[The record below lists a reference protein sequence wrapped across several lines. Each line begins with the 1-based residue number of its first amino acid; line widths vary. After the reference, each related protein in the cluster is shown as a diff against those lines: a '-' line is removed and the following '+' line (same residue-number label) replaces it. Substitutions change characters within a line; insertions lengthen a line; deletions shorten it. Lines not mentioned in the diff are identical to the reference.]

1 MKIKSLLI
9 GMLACSAM
17 VACTNED
24 VIDNGNEQQS
34 GAKGKAY
41 VVVKI
46 MDGEGIGSRGI
57 KGSPEFH
64 LGTADEHAIKTA
76 DFYFYDEDG
85 NYVTEAQLTPSG
97 TPTQTEGQVSGDNI
111 EFRTSAVLVLT
122 NLNQQNYPKY
132 VVAVLNKPQG
142 FKLGATLNAAK
153 ENLLEQGLAGT
164 TITEGTGET
173 TKTYFVMS
181 NSTYNGAATA
191 VAANG
196 HFATVIPSTA
206 FLKETPKDE
215 EITAK
220 AVNIYVE
227 RLSAKVEL
235 TSEDEYNLGND
246 FNINGVAGK
255 TLKAKILG
263 WGLNATNRKSYVMK
277 NVNES
282 FTALGDLTWDAAS
295 NFRSYWAM
303 SPNYNGGTYPTMF
316 TGETEETEGTT
327 LDENTYD
334 LDYISWKNLG
344 VAVGSNTYCAENTNT
359 KAVLEEGNF
368 HAKATE
374 VLLKA
379 QVVDANNAPV
389 SLIRYDNTLYLE
401 DGYLER
407 LFVKVAPQIY
417 RLDGNTQVFISSEDV
432 AYELKD
438 EGDGRISV
446 KFTGAKEGTSY
457 EWKKDVTSDETTTA
471 QTIENLA
478 TELNNAFNSQ
488 FAKERSTDEADA
500 NYVLA
505 YHYNDGMMYYNIPIE
520 HLRTQATAGVYTN
533 GAVDVEEGEYGVVR
547 NHYYKITV
555 NSISK
560 LGAAVHD
567 ATEEIVP
574 DADENVTYCVG
585 ATINILSWKVVNQG
599 ANL

>member
-24 VIDNGNEQQS
+24 PIDNGNEQQS
-34 GAKGKAY
+34 DAKGKAY

-46 MDGEGIGSRGI
+46 MDGEGIGSRGSEGDP
-57 KGSPEFH
+57 KFH

-76 DFYFYDEDG
+76 DFYFYDESG
-85 NYVTEAQLTPSG
+85 NYVTEALLTPSG
-97 TPTQTEGQVSGDNI
+97 TATSTEGQVSGENI
-111 EFRTSAVLVLT
+111 EFKTNAVLVLT
-122 NLNQQNYPKY
+122 NLNQKNYPKY
-132 VVAVLNKPQG
+132 VVAVLNKPEG
-142 FKLGATLNAAK
+142 FKLGATLDAAK
-153 ENLLEQGLAGT
+153 ANLLEQGLAGGT
-164 TITEGTGET
+164 TITADD
-173 TKTYFVMS
+173 KTYFVMS

-191 VAANG
+191 VATNG

-215 EITAK
+215 EITAN

-235 TSEDEYNLGND
+235 TCKDEYNLGND
-246 FNINGVAGK
+246 FNINGVAGQ
-255 TLKAKILG
+255 TLKAQILG

-277 NVNES
+277 NVNED

-295 NFRSYWAM
+295 NFRSYWAK
-303 SPNYNGGTYPTMF
+303 SPNYGGGTYPTMF
-316 TGETEETEGTT
+316 TGQTEETKGKT
-327 LDENTYD
+327 LDDDTYD
-334 LDYISWKNLG
+334 LDYISWEGLG
-344 VAVGSNTYCAENTNT
+344 VNVGANTYCAENTNT
-359 KAVLEEGNF
+359 KTVLEAGNF

-379 QVVDANNAPV
+379 KIVDAQNKPV

-417 RLDGNTQVFISSEDV
+417 RLDGTTKVFISSEDV
-432 AYELKD
+432 AYSLED

-446 KFTGAKEGTSY
+446 KFTGSKEGTSY
-457 EWKKDVTSDETTTA
+457 DWKKDVTSDETTTA

-478 TELNNAFNSQ
+478 TELNSAFSSL
-488 FAKERSTDEADA
+488 FAKERSTANEDA

-505 YHYNDGMMYYNIPIE
+505 YHYNGGMMYYNIPIE
-520 HLRTQATAGVYTN
+520 HLRTQATAGVYTE
-533 GAVDVEEGEYGVVR
+533 GAVDVQEGEYGVVR

-567 ATEEIVP
+567 ETEEIVP

-585 ATINILSWKVVNQG
+585 ATINILSWKIVNQG
-599 ANL
+599 VNL

>member
-24 VIDNGNEQQS
+24 PIDNGNEQQS
-34 GAKGKAY
+34 DAKGKAY

-46 MDGEGIGSRGI
+46 MDGEGIGSRGTA
-57 KGSPEFH
+57 GDPEFH

-76 DFYFYDEDG
+76 DFYFYDEAG
-85 NYVTEAQLTPSG
+85 NYVTEAQLTTSG
-97 TPTQTEGQVSGDNI
+97 TPTPTEGQVSGENI
-111 EFRTSAVLVLT
+111 EFKTNAVLVLT

-132 VVAVLNKPQG
+132 VVAVLNKPQD

-164 TITEGTGET
+164 TITEGS
-173 TKTYFVMS
+173 KTYFVMS
-181 NSTYNGAATA
+181 NSTYNGEATA

-206 FLKETPKDE
+206 FLKETPTDD

-220 AVNIYVE
+220 AVKIYVE
-227 RLSAKVEL
+227 RLSAKVEVASN
-235 TSEDEYNLGND
+235 TSYDLGSD
-246 FNINGVAGK
+246 FNINGVAGQ
-255 TLKAKILG
+255 TLKAQILG

-277 NVNES
+277 NVDES
-282 FTALGDLTWDAAS
+282 FTELGNLTWDAAS
-295 NFRSYWAM
+295 NFRSYWAK
-303 SPNYNGGTYPTMF
+303 SPNYGGGTYPTMF
-316 TGETEETEGTT
+316 TGETEETTGTT
-327 LDENTYD
+327 LDDDTYD
-334 LDYISWKNLG
+334 LDYISWGGLG
-344 VAVGSNTYCAENTNT
+344 VNVGSNTYCAENTNT
-359 KAVLEEGNF
+359 KAVLGTGSF

-379 QVVDANNAPV
+379 NIVDALNNPV
-389 SLIRYDNTLYLE
+389 SLIRYDNTLYLV

-446 KFTGAKEGTSY
+446 NFTGAKEGTSY
-457 EWKKDVTSDETTTA
+457 EWKKDVTSNEITTA

-478 TELNNAFNSQ
+478 TELNSAFSSL
-488 FAKERSTDEADA
+488 FTKERSTADADA

-505 YHYNDGMMYYNIPIE
+505 YHYNGGMMYYNIPIE
-520 HLRTQATAGVYTN
+520 HLRTQATAGVYTE
-533 GAVDVEEGEYGVVR
+533 GEVDVEEGEYGVVR

>member
-1 MKIKSLLI
+1 
-9 GMLACSAM
+9 MLACSAM

-24 VIDNGNEQQS
+24 PIDNGSESQS
-34 GAKGKAY
+34 DAKGKAY

-46 MDGEGIGSRGI
+46 MDGEGIGSRGTDDGGP
-57 KGSPEFH
+57 KFH

-76 DFYFYDEDG
+76 DFYFYDEAG

-97 TPTQTEGQVSGDNI
+97 TATSTEGEASSENI
-111 EFRTSAVLVLT
+111 EFKTDAVLVLT

-142 FKLGATLNAAK
+142 FKLGATLDAAK
-153 ENLLEQGLAGT
+153 DNLLEQGLAGT
-164 TITEGTGET
+164 TITADD
-173 TKTYFVMS
+173 KTYFVMS
-181 NSTYNGAATA
+181 NSTYNGTATA

-206 FLKETPKDE
+206 FLKETPEPDE
-215 EITAK
+215 IAAN
-220 AVNIYVE
+220 AVKIYVE

-235 TSEDEYNLGND
+235 TSQESYDLGSD

-303 SPNYNGGTYPTMF
+303 SPNYDGGTYPTMF
-316 TGETEETEGTT
+316 TGGTEETEGTT

-417 RLDGNTQVFISSEDV
+417 RLDGTTKVFISSEDV
-432 AYELKD
+432 AYSLVD

-446 KFTGAKEGTSY
+446 NFTGAKEGSTHT
-457 EWKKDVTSDETTTA
+457 WKKDVAAEGATEATPTDITD
-471 QTIENLA
+471 LA
-478 TELNNAFNSQ
+478 TELNDAFDAQ
-488 FAKERSTDEADA
+488 FVKERSAAEADA

-505 YHYNDGMMYYNIPIE
+505 YHYNNGMMYYNIPIE
-520 HLRTQATAGVYTN
+520 HLRTQTTVGVYSE
-533 GAVDVEEGEYGVVR
+533 GEVDVEEGEYGVVR

-567 ATEEIVP
+567 ETEEIVP

-585 ATINILSWKVVNQG
+585 ATINILAWKVVKQDVD
-599 ANL
+599 L